1 MICTQCDTKCMSFQ
15 VTCVCS
21 SRRLLEDVQQSS
33 QECSGSGDMISFYDA
48 SNTSS
53 GEITVTGN
61 KVCGLGDNDV
71 IYDIGSLDS
80 NGNFIPAVLNAYSQ
94 IVTVQ
99 AGPPSCFQL
108 AVAISQ
114 LEQTLSAVRSSIF
127 VQVMDAGRNV
137 SLIAPVF
144 NCHEREQKLTL
155 LRSLSMEASIIL

>member
-1 MICTQCDTKCMSFQ
+1 MSSQ

-33 QECSGSGDMISFYDA
+33 QACSGSGDMISFYDA
-48 SNTSS
+48 KNASS
-53 GEITVTGN
+53 GEITVTGSR
-61 KVCGLGDNDV
+61 VCGLGDNDV

-80 NGNFIPAVLNAYSQ
+80 NGNFIPAVLNAYTQ

-108 AVAISQ
+108 AVASSQ
-114 LEQTLSAVRSSIF
+114 QEQTLSAVRSSIF

-137 SLIAPVF
+137 CV
-144 NCHEREQKLTL
+144 CMR
-155 LRSLSMEASIIL
+155 

>member
-1 MICTQCDTKCMSFQ
+1 M
-15 VTCVCS
+15 
-21 SRRLLEDVQQSS
+21 
-33 QECSGSGDMISFYDA
+33 SFYDA
-48 SNTSS
+48 SNASS

-61 KVCGLGDNDV
+61 RVCGLGDNDV
-71 IYDIGSLDS
+71 IYDIGSLDP

-108 AVAISQ
+108 AVSSSQ

-137 SLIAPVF
+137 CLNALVLIFFARV
-144 NCHEREQKLTL
+144 
-155 LRSLSMEASIIL
+155 

>member
-1 MICTQCDTKCMSFQ
+1 MLFQ
-15 VTCVCS
+15 VKCVCS

-48 SNTSS
+48 SNASS

-108 AVAISQ
+108 AVASSQ

-137 SLIAPVF
+137 CLNAQVF